1 MTLHAFWRAFL
12 LVALGIF
19 LRSIGRDLTHFTFED
34 TLTQIG
40 LGYGVLFLLGL
51 PAGRATRGSPSAL
64 ILAGY
69 WAAFAL
75 YPLPGPGV
83 RLGGRRRDA
92 GLGLQLPGLRG
103 ALEQEH
109 EPGVGLR
116 HAGS

>member
-19 LRSIGRDLTHFTFED
+19 LRSIGQGQTYYTFED

-40 LGYGVLFLLGL
+40 LGYGFLFLLGF
-51 PAGRATRGSPSAL
+51 RSPRDQWLAL
-64 ILAGY
+64 GALLIGY

-75 YPLPGPGV
+75 YPLPGPEF
-83 RLGGRRRDA
+83 RLGERWCSRGLAASSA
-92 GLGLQLPGLRG
+92 GFRG

-109 EPGVGLR
+109 QCRLGV
-116 HAGS
+116 